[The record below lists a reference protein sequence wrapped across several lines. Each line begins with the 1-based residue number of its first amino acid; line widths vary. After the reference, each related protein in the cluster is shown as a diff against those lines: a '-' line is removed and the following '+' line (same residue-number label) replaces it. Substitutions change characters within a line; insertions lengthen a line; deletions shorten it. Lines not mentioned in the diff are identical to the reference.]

1 MNLHNLRPAKGSVKS
16 EKRIGRGEGSGHGGT
31 ATKGNKGAQS
41 RAGYKSK
48 RGHEGGQTPIQRRLP
63 KRGFKSLNRV
73 EFMVLNLNDVSHYAA
88 KFNTDT
94 VDFDLMRTN
103 RLVSKDAKLKIL
115 ANGTLASKVN
125 VKAHAFSEKAKAAV
139 EALGGTAEIL
149 K

>member
-73 EFMVLNLNDVSHYAA
+73 EYMVLNLNDLTHYAT
-88 KFNTDT
+88 KFSTDT
-94 VDFDLMRTN
+94 VDVELLRQH
-103 RLVSKDAKLKIL
+103 RLISKDAKLKIL
-115 ANGTLASKVN
+115 ANGALASKVN
-125 VKAHAFSEKAKAAV
+125 VKAHAFIEKSKSAV

>member
-73 EFMVLNLNDVSHYAA
+73 EFMVLNLNDVSHYAT

>member
-73 EFMVLNLNDVSHYAA
+73 EYMVLNLNDLNHYAT
-88 KFNTDT
+88 KFSTDT
-94 VDFDLMRTN
+94 VDVALLREH
-103 RLVSKDAKLKIL
+103 RLISKDAKLKIL
-115 ANGTLASKVN
+115 ANGTLAAKVN
-125 VKAHAFSEKAKAAV
+125 VKAHAFSEKAKTAV

>member
-1 MNLHNLRPAKGSVKS
+1 
-16 EKRIGRGEGSGHGGT
+16 
-31 ATKGNKGAQS
+31 

-73 EFMVLNLNDVSHYAA
+73 EYMVLNLNDLTHYAT
-88 KFNTDT
+88 KFSTDT
-94 VDFDLMRTN
+94 VDVELLRQH
-103 RLVSKDAKLKIL
+103 RLISKDAKLKIL
-115 ANGTLASKVN
+115 ANGALASKVN
-125 VKAHAFSEKAKAAV
+125 VKAHAFSEKAKSAV